1 MSEKL
6 SLIET
11 IKHEDKW
18 STFSRL
24 LESSGAVEWLKRD
37 GEFTVFAP
45 TNDAFGKIPDAKM
58 TELLNEPEQATLK
71 AILSCHIVSGLHA
84 SASLNAD
91 APRITLTGDEMTF
104 SNTNG
109 LKVNGAGVQARNI
122 QATNG
127 IIHQLDT
134 VLMPS
139 AKNTVRTTGPLE
151 AAKTVSAAPVT
162 AKLDPLPVERPF
174 IKKVGSIH

>member
-71 AILSCHIVSGLHA
+71 AILSYHMVSGLHA
-84 SASLNAD
+84 STTLTAA
-91 APRITLTGDEMTF
+91 APRIGLTGDEMTF
-104 SNTNG
+104 DNTNG
-109 LKVNGAGVQARNI
+109 LKVNGAVVQARNI

-127 IIHQLDT
+127 VIHQLDT
-134 VLMPS
+134 VLMPP
-139 AKNTVRTTGPLE
+139 AKKALRTTSPLE
-151 AAKTVSAAPVT
+151 AAKTLSAAPT
-162 AKLDPLPVERPF
+162 TGKLNPLPEERPF
-174 IKKVGSIH
+174 IRKVGSIH